1 MQPIGPRR
9 DLDPKQDPANPI
21 AETSSRAVLYE
32 EADGTKH
39 EVDLPLTSKA
49 RIQAMA
55 DELGLPKYIDLEYLP
70 MQSAV
75 VTIWASVKAP
85 ELHSLYPEAF
95 EKRISAKAIP
105 ALLFGGAAVKFHCQH
120 ANAKGTLAREINDTD
135 FIVPNAFGSK
145 FLRILLNL
153 DKAFGTRFKFFKT
166 QGDTVFNAMRQGR
179 RYRVRMINS
188 VTETGFPTVSRV
200 DVFCDSI
207 DLRHKVEVQEFGNYV
222 ENQYTIG
229 LESLILSK
237 CQFIMDAPKDDLP
250 SLKEAGQEFRILP
263 YEHYSDDKL
272 VIGMEERDVRDVC
285 AIFLDHPIGQG
296 WEKIDPRKIL
306 RSMRGFSGV
315 DKKLNLTVSLNLG
328 NVAEKP
334 EVLERW
340 LSRSEIAAATDRVK
354 ELLRHLPR
362 ADEKWNKPWWNTAVE
377 TP

>member
-1 MQPIGPRR
+1 
-9 DLDPKQDPANPI
+9 
-21 AETSSRAVLYE
+21 
-32 EADGTKH
+32 
-39 EVDLPLTSKA
+39 
-49 RIQAMA
+49 MA

-70 MQSAV
+70 IQSAV
-75 VTIWASVKAP
+75 VTIWASLKAA
-85 ELHSLYPEAF
+85 ELHTLYPEAF
-95 EKRISAKAIP
+95 EKRISTKAIP

-120 ANAKGTLAREINDTD
+120 ANGKGALARQINDTD
-135 FIVPNAFGSK
+135 FIVPKEFGSK
-145 FLRILLNL
+145 FLRILLNV
-153 DKAFGTRFKFFKT
+153 DRAFGTRFKFFRT

-188 VTETGFPTVSRV
+188 VTESGFPTVTRV

-207 DLRHKVEVQEFGNYV
+207 DLRHKVEVQEFNNYV

-237 CQFIMDAPKDDLP
+237 CQFIMDVPKHDLP

-263 YEHYSDDKL
+263 YEHYSEDKL

-285 AIFLDHPIGQG
+285 AIFLDHPVGEG
-296 WEKIDPRKIL
+296 WEKIDPRKML
-306 RSMRGFSGV
+306 RSMRSFSGV
-315 DKKLNLTVSLNLG
+315 DKKLNLTVSLNLL
-328 NVAEKP
+328 NLAEKP

-340 LSRSEIAAATDRVK
+340 LGRNEIAAATDRVK

-362 ADEKWNKPWWNTAVE
+362 VDEKWNKPWWNTAVE